1 MVLVII
7 KGLFSIFS
15 LLLIAYLVSANRKKI
30 NWRTAG
36 GALVVQMSLG
46 AFVLYFPLG
55 KTILW
60 GLSAGVQKVIDNAQ
74 DGINFLFGNLATDA
88 MLDLGVGFIFAVRV
102 LPIIIFFSSLIA
114 VFYYLG
120 IAQWVIRIIGGGLQ
134 KALQTSKVESMSAT
148 ANVFVGQTEAPLVVR
163 PFIKKTTE
171 SELFAIMVGGLAT
184 VAGSVMVGYASLGV
198 DLQYLIAASFMAAPG
213 GLLMAKMIVPEIQTE
228 FQEIKVDLKDGE
240 ADKPANVIDAAAAGA
255 SSGLKLAANVGAM
268 LLAFIAI
275 IALLNMVVQYIGTL
289 FGFEN
294 ITIDLLL
301 GYIFAPL
308 AFLVGVAGNEILEA
322 GNLIGK
328 KLILNEF
335 VAYVNFVEIKSTL
348 SQNTQ
353 AIMTFALC
361 GFANF
366 SSIAILIGGIGGMAP
381 ERRSDIARLGLKA
394 VMAATLAN
402 LMSATIAG
410 FFLRL

>member
-1 MVLVII
+1 
-7 KGLFSIFS
+7 
-15 LLLIAYLVSANRKKI
+15 
-30 NWRTAG
+30 
-36 GALVVQMSLG
+36 
-46 AFVLYFPLG
+46 
-55 KTILW
+55 
-60 GLSAGVQKVIDNAQ
+60 
-74 DGINFLFGNLATDA
+74 
-88 MLDLGVGFIFAVRV
+88 
-102 LPIIIFFSSLIA
+102 
-114 VFYYLG
+114 
-120 IAQWVIRIIGGGLQ
+120 
-134 KALQTSKVESMSAT
+134 
-148 ANVFVGQTEAPLVVR
+148 
-163 PFIKKTTE
+163 
-171 SELFAIMVGGLAT
+171 MVGGLAT